1 MIFRNILKVIPGGSW
16 LVSAFFAF
24 RDTRTP
30 LAVKIGVVLGLLYVL
45 LPFDLIP
52 DIVPLLGLGDDAMV
66 GLGCIRLLKPHIR
79 EEHVEFA
86 NAWLSGQL
94 A

>member
-1 MIFRNILKVIPGGSW
+1 VILRTILKVIPGGSW

-30 LAVKIGVVLGLLYVL
+30 VTVKIAVVLGLLYVL

-52 DIVPLLGLGDDAMV
+52 DIMPLLGLGDDAIV
-66 GLGCIRLLKPHIR
+66 GLGCIRLLKPHIT
-79 EEHVEFA
+79 EEHTEFA
-86 NAWLSGQL
+86 NAWLNGEL